1 MRIVRVAKQPSEKT
15 LREAAAVL
23 KHGGVVVYPT
33 ETAYAL
39 GCDATNAAARKK
51 IYAIKGREKGKP
63 LPMIV
68 ADAAMAKRHG
78 RMDTMNAA
86 LARAFWPGPLT
97 LVLGARAMRVS
108 PHPVARGLAR
118 LLGKPIVST
127 SANRSG
133 GKNPYRLVDVLGD
146 LGAAPDLCL
155 DGGTLQPRKPS
166 TIVRCVGNRCEILRQ
181 GPVSA
186 RRIAEVLRTCDRV

>member
-1 MRIVRVAKQPSEKT
+1 MRIVRVGKKPSEKL

-23 KHGGVVVYPT
+23 KHGGIVVYPT
-33 ETAYAL
+33 ETAYAV
-39 GCDATNAAARKK
+39 GCDATNPAARKR

-68 ADAAMAKRHG
+68 ADASMADRFGKFDAMS
-78 RMDTMNAA
+78 AA

-97 LVLGARAMRVS
+97 LVLGRAAMRVS
-108 PHPVARGLAR
+108 PHPVARALAR
-118 LLGKPIVST
+118 LLGRPVVST

-133 GKNPYRLVDVLGD
+133 GKNPYRLADVLRD
-146 LGAAPDLCL
+146 LGTAPDLCL
-155 DGGTLQPRKPS
+155 DGGTLKPLKPS
-166 TIVRCVGNRCEILRQ
+166 TIVRCAGNRCDILRE

-186 RRIAEVLRTCDRV
+186 ARIAKTLERCARL